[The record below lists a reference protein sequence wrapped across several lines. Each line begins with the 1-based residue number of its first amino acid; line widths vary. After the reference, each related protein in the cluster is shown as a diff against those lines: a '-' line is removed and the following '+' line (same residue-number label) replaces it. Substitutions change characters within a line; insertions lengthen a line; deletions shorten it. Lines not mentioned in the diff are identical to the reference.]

1 MISLCLMGIFLF
13 VTFLQN
19 VHMFVYICV
28 CVCLHVCWVFTAAQ
42 DFLQLW
48 WAGSTLRCD
57 LRASHCS
64 GFSCCGA
71 WALGTQASVVT
82 SHWLSCCNFQA
93 PELGS
98 VVVVHGLI
106 ASQHVGS
113 SWTRNRSN
121 LHLLQWHA
129 DSHPLCQQGSPLC
142 VHIFNVPNCI
152 SFSCL
157 PLALN
162 KVATGLHRY
171 SLYSLSI
178 CAPRERHRLMTFAH
192 WIMLQNPHACSL
204 RDWSDISSSFI
215 PRNGTAAPWGL
226 WFFFFLNRT
235 KY

>member
-82 SHWLSCCNFQA
+82 AHWLSCCNFQA

-113 SWTRNRSN
+113 SWTRNHRTYISYSGTQTLIHCAN
-121 LHLLQWHA
+121 KEVPCVCTFLMYLTVSHSLAYLLHLA
-129 DSHPLCQQGSPLC
+129 
-142 VHIFNVPNCI
+142 
-152 SFSCL
+152 
-157 PLALN
+157 
-162 KVATGLHRY
+162 R
-171 SLYSLSI
+171 
-178 CAPRERHRLMTFAH
+178 
-192 WIMLQNPHACSL
+192 
-204 RDWSDISSSFI
+204 
-215 PRNGTAAPWGL
+215 
-226 WFFFFLNRT
+226 
-235 KY
+235 

>member
-1 MISLCLMGIFLF
+1 MGSRHSAFSS
-13 VTFLQN
+13 
-19 VHMFVYICV
+19 Y
-28 CVCLHVCWVFTAAQ
+28 
-42 DFLQLW
+42 
-48 WAGSTLRCD
+48 STLAK
-57 LRASHCS
+57 LLQFPGSRAWLSS
-64 GFSCCGA
+64 CGA
-71 WALGTQASVVT
+71 WAYCFTACGIFLDQKS
-82 SHWLSCCNFQA
+82 
-93 PELGS
+93 
-98 VVVVHGLI
+98 
-106 ASQHVGS
+106 
-113 SWTRNRSN
+113 SN

-129 DSHPLCQQGSPLC
+129 NSHPLCQQGSPLC
-142 VHIFNVPNCI
+142 AHIFNVPNCI

-226 WFFFFLNRT
+226 WFVFFLNRT